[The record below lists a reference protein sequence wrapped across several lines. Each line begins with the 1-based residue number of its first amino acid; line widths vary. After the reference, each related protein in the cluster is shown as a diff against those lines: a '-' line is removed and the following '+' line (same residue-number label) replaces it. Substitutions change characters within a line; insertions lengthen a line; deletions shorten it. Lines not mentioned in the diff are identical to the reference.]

1 MILKFLLCIVA
12 LMLTGVASWFALWLA
27 NVLIYILSLPFS
39 SLITDIIV
47 EHSSDFVQFVYYAI
61 TTGIL
66 YWGIWGLCFDQ
77 IYNRICCVID
87 EYYIM
92 EFILLI
98 ILIIFIIMICDPR
111 LNSYLPDGLL
121 NIIKNECH
129 YNLLG
134 QISWEN
140 LDLSGSYVPAIQ
152 YTVFDIAVVIAG
164 LFSRILRTQMTDC

>member
-12 LMLTGVASWFALWLA
+12 LMLTGVASWLALWFA
-27 NVLIYILSLPFS
+27 NVVIYIMSLPFS
-39 SLITDIIV
+39 SLITDVIV

-61 TTGIL
+61 TTGIA
-66 YWGIWGLCFDQ
+66 YWGVFMLCFDH

-87 EYYIM
+87 EYYLL
-92 EFILLI
+92 EFLLLI
-98 ILIIFIIMICDPR
+98 ILIVFIIMICDPR

-121 NIIKNECH
+121 NIIKNEFH

-134 QISWEN
+134 QISWGN

-164 LFSRILRTQMTDC
+164 LFSRMLRTQMTNY